1 MPLEIHTYLRD
12 NVNQIGFLSGFSYRG
27 KRLSYNKTKIRR
39 LTLISLL
46 IVTPLGL
53 LTKFYN
59 GPAQSWIN
67 HYAGDILY
75 QIFWC
80 LIIFFF
86 LPAYSVIIKI
96 PIWVFIITS
105 IIEVLQ
111 LWKPPFL
118 EGFRYT
124 FLGKLVLGTQFD
136 WQDFIYYLIGSF
148 IGWLWLRQLWQK
160 GSNDQKT
167 S

>member
-1 MPLEIHTYLRD
+1 MPLEIYTYLRD
-12 NVNQIGFLSGFSYRG
+12 NINQIGFLSGFISRG

-59 GPAQSWIN
+59 GLGQSWIN

-86 LPAYSVIIKI
+86 LSTRSTIKQI
-96 PIWVFIITS
+96 SIWVFIFNS
-105 IIEVLQ
+105 IIEILQ

-124 FLGKLVLGTQFD
+124 FLGKLTLGTQFD

-148 IGWLWLRQLWQK
+148 LGWLWLRQLWQK
-160 GSNDQKT
+160 GNSYEKT

>member
-1 MPLEIHTYLRD
+1 MI
-12 NVNQIGFLSGFSYRG
+12 F
-27 KRLSYNKTKIRR
+27 NKIKIRR

-46 IVTPLGL
+46 IITPLSL

-67 HYAGDILY
+67 HYAGDVLY

-86 LPAYSVIIKI
+86 FPTNTAIKQI
-96 PIWVFIITS
+96 PVGVFIFNS
-105 IIEVLQ
+105 IIEILQ

-118 EGFRYT
+118 ESFRYT
-124 FLGKLVLGTQFD
+124 FLGKLTLGTQFD
-136 WQDFIYYLIGSF
+136 WQDFVYYLIGSF
-148 IGWLWLRQLWQK
+148 LGWLWLRQFWQRE
-160 GSNDQKT
+160 NEHEKT

>member
-1 MPLEIHTYLRD
+1 M
-12 NVNQIGFLSGFSYRG
+12 SY
-27 KRLSYNKTKIRR
+27 KKSKISK
-39 LTLISLL
+39 LTLISLV
-46 IVTPLGL
+46 IVTPLGF
-53 LTKFYN
+53 LTKFYH

-80 LIIFFF
+80 LTIFFLF
-86 LPAYSVIIKI
+86 PTHSAIKKI
-96 PIWVFIITS
+96 PIGVFIFNS

-124 FLGKLVLGTQFD
+124 FWGRMTLGTQFD
-136 WQDFIYYLIGSF
+136 RQDFLYYLLGSF
-148 IGWLWLRQLWQK
+148 LGWLWLRQLWRK
-160 GSNDQKT
+160 GNNYEKT

>member
-1 MPLEIHTYLRD
+1 M
-12 NVNQIGFLSGFSYRG
+12 
-27 KRLSYNKTKIRR
+27 SYNKTKIRQ

-46 IVTPLGL
+46 IVTPLGF
-53 LTKFYN
+53 LTKFYH
-59 GPAQSWIN
+59 GPAQSWID

-86 LPAYSVIIKI
+86 FTTYPAIKQI
-96 PIWVFIITS
+96 PILVFTFNS
-105 IIEVLQ
+105 IIEILQ

-124 FLGKLVLGTQFD
+124 FWGRMTLGTHFD
-136 WQDFIYYLIGSF
+136 WQDFVYYLIGSF
-148 IGWLWLRQLWQK
+148 LGWLWLHQLWRK
-160 GSNDQKT
+160 GNNHEKT

>member
-1 MPLEIHTYLRD
+1 LFIKNE
-12 NVNQIGFLSGFSYRG
+12 G
-27 KRLSYNKTKIRR
+27 KILSYNKTKIRR
-39 LTLISLL
+39 LSLISLL
-46 IVTPLGL
+46 IITPLGL

-59 GPAQSWIN
+59 GPAESWIN

-80 LIIFFF
+80 LVLFFF
-86 LPAYSVIIKI
+86 FPTRSAIGPI
-96 PIWVFIITS
+96 PILVFIFNS
-105 IIEVLQ
+105 IIEFLQ

-118 EGFRYT
+118 EGVRYT
-124 FLGKLVLGTQFD
+124 FLGKLTLGTQFD

-148 IGWLWLRQLWQK
+148 IGWLWLRQIWQK
-160 GSNDQKT
+160 GNKYEKT